1 MGWWIGASGSGHR
14 RATEPETKVSITAT
28 ARQFWIRAPGRGEIV
43 SAELAPLDGG
53 EVLVRALY
61 SGISRG
67 TEALVYR
74 GEVPASQRDV
84 MRAPFQEGDFP
95 GPVKYG
101 YSSVGEVLE
110 APDRW
115 SALVGRAVFCLYPHQ
130 DLYAVPG
137 DAVVALPVGVPIG
150 RGVLTANLE
159 TALNAV
165 WDGGPSAGDRI
176 VVIGAGVVGLLVAW
190 LCQQLPGARVTIVDP
205 DPSRAGYRSGVGA
218 RTRGGATRRRR
229 RRTSWCT
236 RAGPPEGL
244 SAALAAAAVE
254 ATVLE
259 LSWYGARVVPLPL
272 GEAFHSRRLTIR
284 SSQVGRIP
292 PARSPRWSNKRRIGV
307 ALDLLRDPRLD
318 ALISGE
324 SDFDTLPEVMAKLS
338 SDGRGVLCHRIRYP
352 QLP

>member
-176 VVIGAGVVGLLVAW
+176 VVIGAGVVGILVAW

-205 DPSRAGYRSGVGA
+205 DPSRADTARELGLELAEVPPADGDADLVVHASGTA
-218 RTRGGATRRRR
+218 
-229 RRTSWCT
+229 
-236 RAGPPEGL
+236 EGL